1 MVDAAQR
8 MRRLRDRR
16 RSGIRV
22 LPVEVSIDTVE
33 ILVELGYIDV
43 EQTQDVQRVKEAL
56 ARFIEETAQA
66 VTRNGVTLDLW

>member
-1 MVDAAQR
+1 

-33 ILVELGYIDV
+33 ILVELGYIDR
-43 EQTQDVQRVKEAL
+43 EQAQDVHQVREAL
-56 ARFIEETAQA
+56 ARFIEDTAQA
-66 VTRNGVTLDLW
+66 VTRNKTTLDVW